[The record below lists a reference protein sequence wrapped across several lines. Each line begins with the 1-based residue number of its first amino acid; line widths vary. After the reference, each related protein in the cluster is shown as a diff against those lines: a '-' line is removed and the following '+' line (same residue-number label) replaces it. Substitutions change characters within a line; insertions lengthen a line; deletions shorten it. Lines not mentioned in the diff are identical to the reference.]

1 MIQRLRD
8 WLHEREIA
16 RLSTACKEAYTAGDK
31 AKASHFFQQMGR
43 AISERSPEQV
53 WRMEERMGL
62 RARTTI
68 KRGVMCAFLRG
79 AMPAWVVVL
88 AFRLFKLRRL

>member
-8 WLHEREIA
+8 WPHEREIA

-31 AKASHFFQQMGR
+31 AKASHFFHQMGR

-53 WRMEERMGL
+53 ERMELRMGL

-68 KRGVMCAFLRG
+68 KRSVMGAFLRG
-79 AMPAWVVVL
+79 VIPAWAVVL

>member
-16 RLSTACKEAYTAGDK
+16 RLSKACKEAYAAGDK

-43 AISERSPEQV
+43 AINERSPEQV
-53 WRMEERMGL
+53 ARME
-62 RARTTI
+62 RAQGMR
-68 KRGVMCAFLRG
+68 
-79 AMPAWVVVL
+79 
-88 AFRLFKLRRL
+88 

>member
-16 RLSTACKEAYTAGDK
+16 RLSKACKEAYAAGDK

-43 AISERSPEQV
+43 AISERSPEQI
-53 WRMEERMGL
+53 ERL
-62 RARTTI
+62 ERAQGMR
-68 KRGVMCAFLRG
+68 
-79 AMPAWVVVL
+79 
-88 AFRLFKLRRL
+88 